1 MFDKILLPID
11 LNEESSWQMALPA
24 AVRLAQQNGA
34 EIIAVNVVTDLD
46 MTLVG
51 PFLPED
57 YAQRMVAE
65 AEKSLKALLERE
77 IPEEVLARPHVRR
90 GKRVYRQI
98 KKAANELG
106 ADVIVMA
113 SHRPENKDAL
123 IGPNAAQVM
132 RHATQSVL
140 LMR

>member
-1 MFDKILLPID
+1 MFNKILLCID
-11 LNEESSWQMALPA
+11 LNEDSSWKITLPA
-24 AVRLAQQNGA
+24 AVRLAQQNRA
-34 EIIAVNVVTDLD
+34 EITAVNVVTDLD

-57 YAQRMVAE
+57 YTQQMMNE
-65 AEKSLKALLERE
+65 AEQSLKALLERE
-77 IPEEVLARPHVRR
+77 VPEEVLARPQVRR

-98 KKAANELG
+98 LKAAEALG
-106 ADVIVMA
+106 ADIIIMA

>member
-1 MFDKILLPID
+1 
-11 LNEESSWQMALPA
+11 
-24 AVRLAQQNGA
+24 
-34 EIIAVNVVTDLD
+34 VNVVTNFD

-57 YAQRMVAE
+57 YAQKMMAE
-65 AEKSLKALLERE
+65 AEKSLKALLQRE
-77 IPEEVLARPHVRR
+77 IPEDVVARPHVRR

-98 KKAANELG
+98 LKAAEEVGVGL
-106 ADVIVMA
+106 IVMA
-113 SHRPENKDAL
+113 SHRPENKEAL

-132 RHATQSVL
+132 RHPTQPVM

>member
-11 LNEESSWQMALPA
+11 LNEDSSWKMALPA

-34 EIIAVNVVTDLD
+34 EITAVNVVTDLD

-51 PFLPED
+51 PFLPQD
-57 YAQRMVAE
+57 YAQKMMAE
-65 AEKSLKALLERE
+65 AEKSLKALLQRE
-77 IPEEVLARPHVRR
+77 IPEDVVARPHVRR
-90 GKRVYRQI
+90 GKRVYRQVL
-98 KKAANELG
+98 KAAEELG
-106 ADVIVMA
+106 ADMIVMA